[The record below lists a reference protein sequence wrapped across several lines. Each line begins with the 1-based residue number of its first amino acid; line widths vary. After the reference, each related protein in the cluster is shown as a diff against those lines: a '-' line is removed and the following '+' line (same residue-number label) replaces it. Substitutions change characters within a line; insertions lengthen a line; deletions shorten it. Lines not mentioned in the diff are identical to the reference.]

1 MSSGHHAQKKA
12 PSGAFFDGQ
21 WIRSVEVPG
30 VLATAHRFNG
40 GVALCA
46 GGDERQVTFDVVGS
60 FVQLNDNSGAVSVD
74 RVVTKVGN
82 FNVAVDLDVW
92 GAHREVGDGEGGLVA
107 FFTGDRLFTT
117 CECGSAGNQAEG
129 EENVLHGHDLEAR
142 K

>member
-1 MSSGHHAQKKA
+1 MQRVFMLSRSSKCTRRRTPFQWWCRVQNKWWRKA
-12 PSGAFFDGQ
+12 TWLQCRA
-21 WIRSVEVPG
+21 
-30 VLATAHRFNG
+30 
-40 GVALCA
+40 
-46 GGDERQVTFDVVGS
+46 
-60 FVQLNDNSGAVSVD
+60 FVQLNDNNGAVSVG
-74 RVVTKVGN
+74 VVTKVGN

-129 EENVLHGHDLEAR
+129 EKNVFHGHDLEVR